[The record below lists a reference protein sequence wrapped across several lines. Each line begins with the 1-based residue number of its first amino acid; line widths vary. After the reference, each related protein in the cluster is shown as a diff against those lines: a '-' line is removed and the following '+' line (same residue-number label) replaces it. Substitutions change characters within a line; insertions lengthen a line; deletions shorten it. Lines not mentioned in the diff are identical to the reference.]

1 MSTDKHGTEKSE
13 LEKRLE
19 AEAAAEA
26 ARARQAGPAESV
38 GAGEAATDEAV
49 EPVSDEK
56 PADMEVVNDP
66 PAELEALVRERD
78 SFREQLLRAR
88 AEFDNYRKRTARD
101 IERIRKSAAEGLIAD
116 LLPVL
121 DHLDLALKHAGDES
135 GGLAEGVDMVRKQL
149 LETLGRHGLEPIDA
163 DGHPFD
169 PHVHE
174 ALMQREDTSVPAQT
188 VVEEFQRGYALA
200 GQVLRPAK
208 VVVSTGG
215 PERTG
220 EQSPEAIDVTVRDSE

>member
-1 MSTDKHGTEKSE
+1 MKNEKQSHEKSE

-26 ARARQAGPAESV
+26 ARAQQDDRRPPADPTQQAQQAPAP
-38 GAGEAATDEAV
+38 GAE
-49 EPVSDEK
+49 
-56 PADMEVVNDP
+56 PADMEVVPDAP
-66 PAELEALVRERD
+66 PELEALARERD

-101 IERIRKSAAEGLIAD
+101 IERIRKSAAETLIED

-121 DHLDLALKHAGDES
+121 DHLDLALKHAGAES
-135 GGLAEGVDMVRKQL
+135 GGLAEGVEMVRKQFV
-149 LETLGRHGLEPIDA
+149 ETLVRHGLEPIEA
-163 DGHPFD
+163 DGQPFD

-174 ALMQREDTSVPAQT
+174 ALMQREDASVPAQT
-188 VVEEFQRGYALA
+188 VVEEFQKGYMLA
-200 GQVLRPAK
+200 GQVLRPSK

-215 PERTG
+215 PER
-220 EQSPEAIDVTVRDSE
+220 EKSDASEPIDVTARDVQ